1 MSDNKLKFRLL
12 NLQNSELS
20 YKTSNQTIIK
30 ELKSLSLSLRGK
42 KIFNDLVARLT
53 PQLITSEN
61 MLTAVA
67 LVEIFQTTHKIE
79 TDKRRWH

>member
-1 MSDNKLKFRLL
+1 MKR
-12 NLQNSELS
+12 E
-20 YKTSNQTIIK
+20 
-30 ELKSLSLSLRGK
+30 K

-79 TDKRRWH
+79 TDKKEMALSTISMK